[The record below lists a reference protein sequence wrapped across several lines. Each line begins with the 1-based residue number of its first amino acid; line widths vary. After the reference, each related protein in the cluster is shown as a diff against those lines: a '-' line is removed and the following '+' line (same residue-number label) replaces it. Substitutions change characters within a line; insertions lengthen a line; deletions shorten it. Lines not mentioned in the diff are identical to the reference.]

1 MPTASDSIAEVLP
14 AHLTHVKT
22 PTPIICCKQ
31 THTACGQMHLAV
43 CFMPLFYFS
52 PWFLFPRENSC
63 WLYIGSPIG
72 FCCPQ
77 KPEIQILSASCLCV
91 TCHDLNSFLF
101 VRCQILL
108 TEYFLLRQSFSSEL
122 HFQFTFTVNAPHFA
136 ILEWLQAL
144 TCTAPFKTT
153 HASIASVFFCLCM
166 RFLFHV
172 K

>member
-1 MPTASDSIAEVLP
+1 MRRLQPWQRQCFGSLYVMPTASDSIAEVLP

-122 HFQFTFTVNAPHFA
+122 HFQFTFTVYCFTSFCYTRVTAGSYLHC
-136 ILEWLQAL
+136 AL
-144 TCTAPFKTT
+144 
-153 HASIASVFFCLCM
+153 
-166 RFLFHV
+166 
-172 K
+172 